1 MKSARWF
8 ALGLLLMASLTWPA
22 PGYSDPAISLQHL
35 LTDKD
40 CESVSELLGDWQA
53 GSDLSGIWTIQRFGD
68 RKYRLIQ
75 KVGESDSSSKEAFD
89 ICVAHLGGYLFFD
102 ATFQTVGPDGKTVL
116 GDDDNFFWIP
126 LHLIGRLDVVG
137 DALHFRLLDD
147 GWLQDALKSGRLH
160 LTCSQD
166 DEGGYLLT
174 APSKELKQ
182 FAARFAADLKVFSYP
197 EDFDRVTR
205 QEAIRRFRPLF
216 FADGGSEGQD
226 SEEACYIDININVP
240 RSSAGDLHSRLFW
253 SRKRC
258 PPTTKRA
265 TWMCVFWSPTDGA

>member
-1 MKSARWF
+1 MKEARMKSVRWF
-8 ALGLLLMASLTWPA
+8 ALGVLSIASLTWPA
-22 PGYSDPAISLQHL
+22 AGYANPAISLQHL
-35 LTDKD
+35 LADKD
-40 CESVSELLGDWQA
+40 CESASELLGDWQA
-53 GSDLSGIWTIQRFGD
+53 GSDLSGTWTVQNFGD

-75 KVGESDSSSKEAFD
+75 KVGESDTSNKEAFD

-147 GWLQDALKSGRLH
+147 GWLQDELKSGRLH

-174 APSKELKQ
+174 APSKELKE
-182 FAARFAADLKVFSYP
+182 FAARFAADLKAFSYA
-197 EDFDRVTR
+197 ENFDRVPR
-205 QEAIRRFRPLF
+205 EEAIR
-216 FADGGSEGQD
+216 A
-226 SEEACYIDININVP
+226 
-240 RSSAGDLHSRLFW
+240 
-253 SRKRC
+253 
-258 PPTTKRA
+258 
-265 TWMCVFWSPTDGA
+265 SPTHFQGRRLTEL

>member
-1 MKSARWF
+1 MKSVRWF
-8 ALGLLLMASLTWPA
+8 ALGLLLIASLTWPA
-22 PGYSDPAISLQHL
+22 AGYSDPAISLQHL

-40 CESVSELLGDWQA
+40 CESMPELLGDWQA
-53 GSDLSGIWTIQRFGD
+53 GSDLSGIWTIQKLGE

-75 KVGESDSSSKEAFD
+75 KVGESDASNKEAFD

-137 DALHFRLLDD
+137 EALLFRLLDD
-147 GWLQDALKSGRLH
+147 GWLQEELKSGRLH

-166 DEGGYLLT
+166 DEGGFLLT

-182 FAARFAADLKVFSYP
+182 FAARFAADLKAFSYP
-197 EDFDRVTR
+197 EDFDRVPR
-205 QEAIRRFRPLF
+205 EEAIR
-216 FADGGSEGQD
+216 GS
-226 SEEACYIDININVP
+226 P
-240 RSSAGDLHSRLFW
+240 HSF
-253 SRKRC
+253 SRTEVQRDAN
-258 PPTTKRA
+258 R
-265 TWMCVFWSPTDGA
+265 

>member
-1 MKSARWF
+1 MKEVRMKSVRLF
-8 ALGLLLMASLTWPA
+8 ALGVLLIALLTWPA
-22 PGYSDPAISLQHL
+22 RGYSNPAISLQHL
-35 LTDKD
+35 LSDED
-40 CESVSELLGDWQA
+40 CESVSGLLGDWQA
-53 GSDLSGIWTIQRFGD
+53 GSDLSGIWTVQNFGD

-75 KVGESDSSSKEAFD
+75 RIGESDTSNKEAFD

-147 GWLQDALKSGRLH
+147 GWLQEGLKSRRLH
-160 LTCSQD
+160 LTNSQD

-182 FAARFAADLKVFSYP
+182 FAARFAADFKAFSYA
-197 EDFDRVTR
+197 ENFDRAPR
-205 QEAIRRFRPLF
+205 KEAIR
-216 FADGGSEGQD
+216 A
-226 SEEACYIDININVP
+226 
-240 RSSAGDLHSRLFW
+240 
-253 SRKRC
+253 
-258 PPTTKRA
+258 
-265 TWMCVFWSPTDGA
+265 SPTHFQGPRLTEL